1 MVKTKEPSLERR
13 LVMKTTKTRLDN
25 LRQIMKKNKVD
36 MYLIPMSDF
45 HSSEYVGDYFKEI
58 EYVTGFTGTNAT
70 VVVTETKSGL
80 WTDGRYFIQAKRELK
95 GSGTTL
101 YEMGEE
107 GVPTVE
113 EFIRKNLKKDQT
125 LAYDGRVFSLNQHKT
140 YETIAKANGAKISF
154 KKNLLDK
161 IWGDRPELPKT
172 KLWELKKKYA
182 GVTCEEKMK
191 NLREEMKKQGA
202 KAHLLTSLYDIA
214 WLLNLR
220 ADDIA
225 SVPVFMSYFFLKEK
239 SAVLYVALEAID
251 EKVAE
256 YLKNNQI
263 EVKEYNDI
271 YKDLKNETVE
281 SVLIDPNIVNIAL
294 VKSFPKKTVF
304 IEGANPTELGR
315 SVKNKIEIKN
325 TKEAH
330 IKDGVAVT
338 KFIYWLK
345 HHIGKEEITEMYASD
360 VLLNF
365 RKQQEHFLDVSFD
378 TIAAYGPNAAMM
390 HYTATKDNNAVLKPK
405 SFLLV
410 DSGGHYLEG
419 TTDITRTIALGKL
432 TKEEKHAFT
441 LVVRSNMRLQDAH
454 FPVGCIGANLDILA
468 RGPVWD
474 EGLDYRCGT
483 GHGVGHILNV
493 HEGPQSFRWRVP
505 DKGKVWEL
513 RPGMITTDEPG
524 LYVEDGYGIRIE
536 NELLCV
542 TDQKTEYGQFLKF
555 EQLTYAPIERDA
567 INPEELTHL
576 ERKALNDYHAAV
588 YEKISPYLTK
598 EEAQWLKEVTAP
610 I

>member
-1 MVKTKEPSLERR
+1 MKETKMRLDQLR
-13 LVMKTTKTRLDN
+13 LV
-25 LRQIMKKNKVD
+25 MKKNKVD

-45 HSSEYVGDYFKEI
+45 HSSEYVTDYFKEI
-58 EYVTGFTGTNAT
+58 EFLTGFTGTNAT
-70 VVVTETKSGL
+70 VVVTEKKSGL

-95 GSGTTL
+95 GSGTVL
-101 YEMGEE
+101 FEMGEE

-113 EFIRKNLKKDQT
+113 EFIRKNLKKGQN
-125 LAYDGRVFSLNQHKT
+125 LAFDGRLFSLNQYKT
-140 YETIAKANGAKISF
+140 YETIAKANAAKVSIG
-154 KKNLLDK
+154 KNLMGFVWK
-161 IWGDRPELPKT
+161 ERPALPKT
-172 KLWELKKKYA
+172 QLWELKKKYA
-182 GVTCEEKMK
+182 GVTYQEKVTS
-191 NLREEMKKQGA
+191 LRGEMKKLGA

-225 SVPVFMSYFFLKEK
+225 SVPVFMSYFYVKEK
-239 SAVLYVALEAID
+239 SAVLYVAKEALND
-251 EKVAE
+251 KVNKYLADNKVKVRE
-256 YLKNNQI
+256 YD
-263 EVKEYNDI
+263 DI
-271 YKDLKNETVE
+271 YKDLKKEEVA
-281 SVLIDPNIVNIAL
+281 SVLIDPEIVNVAL
-294 VKSFPKKTVF
+294 IKSFPKKTAL
-304 IEGANPTELGR
+304 IEAANPTELSR
-315 SVKNKIEIKN
+315 SIKNKIEIKN

-345 HHIGKEEITEMYASD
+345 THIGKEEITEMSASD

-365 RKQQEHFLDVSFD
+365 RKEQENFLDVSFD

-390 HYTATKDNNAVLKPK
+390 HYTATEDNNAVLKEK

-419 TTDITRTIALGKL
+419 TTDITRTIAVGKL
-432 TKEEKHAFT
+432 TEEEKHAFT
-441 LVVRSNMRLQDAH
+441 TVVRSNMRLQEAH

-542 TDQKTEYGQFLKF
+542 LDKKTEYGQFLKF
-555 EQLTYAPIERDA
+555 EQLTYAPIEREA
-567 INPEELTHL
+567 INVEELTHL

-588 YEKISPYLTK
+588 YEKISPYLNAD
-598 EEAQWLKEVTAP
+598 EAKWLKEVTQP
-610 I
+610 L